1 MVYSSPLGAAL
12 ALNYGGAGAVLE
24 TGTTAVTGD
33 FRAILALED
42 SVFSL
47 LTASNW
53 SGDSTASFPLPKGTT
68 IFGAFSAFTLTSGKV
83 LAYKNPPATF

>member
-1 MVYSSPLGAAL
+1 MAFSSPLGAAL
-12 ALNYGGAGAVLE
+12 AANYGGSGAVLE
-24 TGTTAVTGD
+24 TSTTAVTGD
-33 FRAILALED
+33 FRAIFALED

-68 IFGAFSAFTLTSGKV
+68 IYGSFSAFTLSSGKV
-83 LAYKNPPATF
+83 LAYKNPAATF